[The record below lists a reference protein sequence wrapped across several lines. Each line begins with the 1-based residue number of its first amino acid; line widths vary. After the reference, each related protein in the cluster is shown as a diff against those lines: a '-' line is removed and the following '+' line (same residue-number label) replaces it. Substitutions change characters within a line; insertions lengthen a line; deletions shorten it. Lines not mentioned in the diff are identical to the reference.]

1 MLVFIQKH
9 VFETLDDERL
19 LIVCNEPIAHQV
31 DKKMVRIST
40 DIFYTLTE
48 GQRSLFLFQTF
59 ARHLGQQGVYGWFCH
74 LEYLFAHGP
83 FWNVV
88 DVYIRRVAGEHS
100 AEFFIQLKDLRDRM
114 AEISLRNGRKVCDY
128 FGEHMS
134 DYPDLQHEL
143 EELDQTVTALFP
155 ELRAAIAKDIRKH
168 PEQFVMWHH

>member
-1 MLVFIQKH
+1 MLVTIQKH

-59 ARHLGQQGVYGWFCH
+59 DRHLGQHGVYGWFCH

-88 DVYIRRVAGEHS
+88 DVYIRRVAGKEAS
-100 AEFFIQLKDLRDRM
+100 AFFIQLRALRDKM
-114 AEISLRNGRKVCDY
+114 TELAQRNGRKICDY
-128 FGEHMS
+128 FGEHMA
-134 DYPDLQHEL
+134 DYPDLQREM
-143 EELDQTVTALFP
+143 EELDQVVITLFP
-155 ELRAAIAKDIRKH
+155 ELRSAIARDIRKH